1 MAKKTLLSSTFF
13 NRPTLT
19 VAHDLLGK
27 YLVRRTNHQT
37 IALVINEVEAYDGSD
52 DMACHD
58 RFGKTERTTPMFGP
72 AGNFY
77 VYLIYGMYWML
88 NIVTGPKN
96 YPAAILI
103 RGAGYLSGPGRLTKH
118 LSIDDSLNS
127 KKSHPIS
134 DLWIEDRGLIIKP
147 SDIITTPRIGVDYAG
162 PVWSQAPYR
171 FILKNH

>member
-1 MAKKTLLSSTFF
+1 MKHKNIPASFF
-13 NRPTLT
+13 NRPILT
-19 VAHDLLGK
+19 VANDLIGK
-27 YLVRRTNHQT
+27 YLVRRINHQT
-37 IALVINEVEAYDGSD
+37 IALIINEVEAYDGSD
-52 DMACHD
+52 DMACHG
-58 RFGKTERTTPMFGP
+58 RFGKTKRTSPMFGP

-77 VYLIYGMYWML
+77 VYLIYGMHWML

-103 RGAGYLSGPGRLTKH
+103 RGTGHLSGPGRITKH

-127 KKSHPIS
+127 KKAHPSS
-134 DLWIEDRGLIIKP
+134 DLWIQDRDLIIKS

-162 PVWSQAPYR
+162 PIWSQAPYR